1 MKKRIMLLM
10 AALVVVSFASVAV
23 CAIEKSKSEK
33 KNPKEDLYS
42 QVELFSDAIGV
53 IRDGYV
59 DDVDPKKLIYGALKG
74 MLGSLDDYSQFM
86 EPDEYNEIKVETKGE
101 FGGVGIEISGR
112 KGILT
117 VIAPIAGTPAE
128 AAGLEPQ
135 DKILKIDGEI
145 TKDMSLSD
153 SVKKMRGKP
162 GTTVVLT
169 IWREKEDKIF
179 DVPIKRAIIKIKSIK
194 NAVILEPGIG
204 YIRLAEFQQNT
215 PAELE
220 NALKGLEK
228 DKMDALVF
236 DLRNN
241 PGGLLDVA
249 VDVAEKFL
257 PKDTVIVSIKSKDPA
272 KDVVFKSRIK
282 NGRIGF
288 PMVVLVNEGSAS
300 ASEIVAG
307 AIQDN
312 KRGLVVGQKTY
323 GKASVQTVMGL
334 KDGSALRL
342 TTASYLTPDGNIIRD
357 HGIIPDIVVEKEAG
371 KPAVEEDLFEKLEK
385 KEKIDKE
392 LKKDKAPAEIEEKVE
407 RDSQLDRAVDILK
420 ALKIY
425 EEDRR

>member
-1 MKKRIMLLM
+1 
-10 AALVVVSFASVAV
+10 
-23 CAIEKSKSEK
+23 
-33 KNPKEDLYS
+33 
-42 QVELFSDAIGV
+42 
-53 IRDGYV
+53 
-59 DDVDPKKLIYGALKG
+59 
-74 MLGSLDDYSQFM
+74 
-86 EPDEYNEIKVETKGE
+86 
-101 FGGVGIEISGR
+101 
-112 KGILT
+112 
-117 VIAPIAGTPAE
+117 
-128 AAGLEPQ
+128 
-135 DKILKIDGEI
+135 
-145 TKDMSLSD
+145 MSLGD

-169 IWREKEDKIF
+169 IWREKEEKIF
-179 DVPIKRAIIKIKSIK
+179 DVSIKRAIIKIKSIK
-194 NAVILEPGIG
+194 NAVILESGIG
-204 YIRLAEFQQNT
+204 YIKIAEFQQNT

-220 NALKGLEK
+220 NALKRLEK
-228 DKMDALVF
+228 YKMDALVL

-282 NGRIGF
+282 NGRTGF

-357 HGIIPDIVVEKEAG
+357 HGIIPDIVVEKESG
-371 KPAVEEDLFEKLEK
+371 KPAAEEDLFEKLEK

-392 LKKDKAPAEIEEKVE
+392 LKKDKAPAETEEKVE

-425 EEDRR
+425 KEEKR

>member
-1 MKKRIMLLM
+1 MRKRIMLLL

-53 IRDGYV
+53 IRDDYV
-59 DDVDPKKLIYGALKG
+59 DDVDSKKLIYGALKG

-112 KGILT
+112 KGILS
-117 VIAPIAGTPAE
+117 PSSRLAGTPAE

-145 TKDMSLSD
+145 TKDMSLGD

-169 IWREKEDKIF
+169 IWREKEEKIF
-179 DVPIKRAIIKIKSIK
+179 DVSIKRAIIKIKSIK
-194 NAVILEPGIG
+194 NAVILESGIG
-204 YIRLAEFQQNT
+204 YIKIAEFQQNT

-220 NALKGLEK
+220 NALKRLEK
-228 DKMDALVF
+228 YKMDALVL

-282 NGRIGF
+282 NGRTGF

-357 HGIIPDIVVEKEAG
+357 HGIIPDIVVEKESG
-371 KPAVEEDLFEKLEK
+371 KPAAEEDLFEKLEK

-392 LKKDKAPAEIEEKVE
+392 LKKDKAPAETEEKVE

-425 EEDRR
+425 KEEKR

>member
-1 MKKRIMLLM
+1 
-10 AALVVVSFASVAV
+10 
-23 CAIEKSKSEK
+23 
-33 KNPKEDLYS
+33 
-42 QVELFSDAIGV
+42 
-53 IRDGYV
+53 
-59 DDVDPKKLIYGALKG
+59 
-74 MLGSLDDYSQFM
+74 
-86 EPDEYNEIKVETKGE
+86 
-101 FGGVGIEISGR
+101 
-112 KGILT
+112 
-117 VIAPIAGTPAE
+117 
-128 AAGLEPQ
+128 
-135 DKILKIDGEI
+135 
-145 TKDMSLSD
+145 
-153 SVKKMRGKP
+153 MRGKP